1 MFENFKISELSRYRD
16 RVKYLGSERLG
27 LTNHFEL
34 SIVFKLSL
42 RYQSSTVY
50 PSLNF
55 IQWLICFLVYEG
67 EDHTYKFQAPSEDE
81 RDEWIQVIHTAS
93 YECLKMQLQSLREQ
107 IQAKTGRDPITQPPP
122 TEFGMEY
129 ETQSQ
134 GT

>member
-1 MFENFKISELSRYRD
+1 MRGWDLQITSKYPLYLSYQWD
-16 RVKYLGSERLG
+16 IKVQLYI
-27 LTNHFEL
+27 HL
-34 SIVFKLSL
+34 SVIYSDWFV
-42 RYQSSTVY
+42 
-50 PSLNF
+50 
-55 IQWLICFLVYEG
+55 FLVYEG

-134 GT
+134 GM

>member
-1 MFENFKISELSRYRD
+1 M
-16 RVKYLGSERLG
+16 
-27 LTNHFEL
+27 
-34 SIVFKLSL
+34 
-42 RYQSSTVY
+42 
-50 PSLNF
+50 
-55 IQWLICFLVYEG
+55 YEG

-134 GT
+134 GTHADMIHYFLKFFSIEQFHKFT

>member
-1 MFENFKISELSRYRD
+1 M
-16 RVKYLGSERLG
+16 
-27 LTNHFEL
+27 
-34 SIVFKLSL
+34 
-42 RYQSSTVY
+42 
-50 PSLNF
+50 
-55 IQWLICFLVYEG
+55 YEG

-134 GT
+134 GTHADMIHYFLKFFSIEQFHKYLLKLVHQGRHWWIL